1 MVDTAKTA
9 FEMISGMNPEL
20 KNGLYVFTITREKEV
35 LERLLPEAL
44 CLYREAEGLSMILP
58 VAVAAREGFDTDQPM
73 RCITLNVYSALE
85 GVGLTAA
92 VATELAAHGIAC
104 NMVAAYHHDHAFVPA
119 AQAENAVRILKS
131 RQQAEAAGEA

>member
-9 FEMISGMNPEL
+9 FEMISAMNPEL
-20 KNGLYVFTITREKEV
+20 KNGDYVFAITQESDV
-35 LERLLPEAL
+35 VARLFPEAL

-58 VAVAAREGFDTDQPM
+58 KEIAVREGFDADQPM
-73 RCITLNVYSALE
+73 RCITLNVFSALE